1 MKAPLLDT
9 HAWIWWVD
17 GNRKLDTKVIKR
29 LDTLAA
35 DDRPYL
41 SGISLWEA
49 ATLSALGRLEVE
61 PSFDAWL
68 ARAAAPTTV
77 RILPITPEIAMDLAR
92 LPGTV
97 RRDPADRIIISTA
110 RVHQVPLLTLDRV
123 ILGSGLIREWRG

>member
-1 MKAPLLDT
+1 MTAPLLDT

-17 GNRKLDTKVIKR
+17 GHRKLDPKLIKR
-29 LDTLAA
+29 LDKLAA

-49 ATLSALGRLEVE
+49 ATLSALGRLEVA

-77 RILPITPEIAMDLAR
+77 RLLPITPEIAMDIAR
-92 LPGTV
+92 LPGTGP
-97 RRDPADRIIISTA
+97 RDPADRIIISTA

-123 ILGSGLIREWRG
+123 ILGCGLIREWRG